1 MLSLVYVSSATKLF
15 SDEDLKALLQQS
27 RDNNARLGLTGM
39 LLYKDGNFMQALE
52 GPDDAITS
60 LYAKIRGDPRHQSV
74 LQLIRRQI
82 QEREFASWS
91 MGFANLKDVDL
102 QQTPGYSMFLNEPLN
117 SAGFQADPT
126 RSQKLL
132 RMFRAKM

>member
-1 MLSLVYVSSATKLF
+1 
-15 SDEDLKALLQQS
+15 
-27 RDNNARLGLTGM
+27 
-39 LLYKDGNFMQALE
+39 MQVLE
-52 GPDDAITS
+52 GPDDVLTS
-60 LYAKIRGDPRHQSV
+60 LYSKIQSDPRHYGV
-74 LQLIRRQI
+74 LQLIRQQI

-102 QQTPGYSMFLNEPLN
+102 QQTPGYSTFLNEPLN

-126 RSQKLL
+126 RAQKLL